1 MTVDTE
7 YMTSDSGEA
16 LGTNVGDLDMGDIDG
31 DGVDTTSSSAPSS
44 VSQDAAKH
52 ASV

>member
-1 MTVDTE
+1 MTADTE

-31 DGVDTTSSSAPSS
+31 EGVDITSSSTPS